1 MWSLP
6 KAHPTGHPTT
16 VIVAPGAALGL
27 ERVENILQF
36 AQLVAIGGVP
46 NRILYHG
53 GGKKLL
59 SAQAAGSASEQSVVL
74 GQAPSGI
81 KGLAEN
87 MRCMPCQN
95 GFKPHLR

>member
-1 MWSLP
+1 M
-6 KAHPTGHPTT
+6 

-36 AQLVAIGGVP
+36 AQLVAIGVVP

-74 GQAPSGI
+74 GQASSGI
-81 KGLAEN
+81 KGLAKN
-87 MRCMPCQN
+87 MWSVTCQD
-95 GFKPHLR
+95 GFKTHMG